1 MRGITQ
7 AFGARFDL
15 DDLLIVGIALTLA
28 LTGISSLLSPL
39 GNIAVSAGVVLA
51 WLALGHRR
59 ARRRRGHW
67 READFQSPRRG
78 ILFTV
83 GLGGVKDGT
92 IADLVVDRLHP
103 ELVGFLLT
111 GEVEDLVQIEDFKRR
126 KGVVVTC
133 ERLDPGDFEGCRRA
147 AARALEWLLDQ
158 GVERDDIV
166 VDITGGLKNVSLAA
180 FLAADDAQV
189 EAQYIKSEY
198 NAATNKPIPGTQQ
211 QVLLTTYH
219 GTSDPTANG

>member
-1 MRGITQ
+1 MKGIIRV
-7 AFGARFDL
+7 FGARFDL

-39 GNIAVSAGVVLA
+39 GNIAVSAVVVLA
-51 WLALGHRR
+51 WIALGRRR

-67 READFQSPRRG
+67 REANFQSPRRG

-92 IADLVVDRLHP
+92 IADLVVDRLRP
-103 ELVGFLLT
+103 ECVGFLLT
-111 GEVEDLVQIEDFKRR
+111 EEVEDLAQIEDFKRR
-126 KGVVVTC
+126 RGVVATC
-133 ERLDPGDFEGCRRA
+133 ERIDPSDFEGCRRA

-158 GVERDDIV
+158 GLERDDII

-180 FLAADDAQV
+180 FLAAEDAQV
-189 EAQYIKSEY
+189 EAQYIKSDY
-198 NAATNKPIPGTQQ
+198 NKATNKPVPGTQH

-219 GTSDPTANG
+219 GTPAPTTDG